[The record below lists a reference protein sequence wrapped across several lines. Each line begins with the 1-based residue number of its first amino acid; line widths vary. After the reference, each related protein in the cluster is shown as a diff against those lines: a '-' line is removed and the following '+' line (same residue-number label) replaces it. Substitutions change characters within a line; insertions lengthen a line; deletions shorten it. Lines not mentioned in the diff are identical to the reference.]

1 MVCWRRIKDNTSA
14 VVPSGTANLGIL
26 CPGIHTVST
35 REIGE
40 GESKRIIWMLVAW
53 AVEER
58 VRCFSSI
65 TKGRK

>member
-1 MVCWRRIKDNTSA
+1 M
-14 VVPSGTANLGIL
+14 
-26 CPGIHTVST
+26 HTVST
-35 REIGE
+35 REIGD
-40 GESKRIIWMLVAW
+40 GESKRIIWMLVDW

>member
-1 MVCWRRIKDNTSA
+1 MVCWRRLKDNTSA

-26 CPGIHTVST
+26 CPGILTVST

-53 AVEER
+53 AVEEG